1 MTNGFWLLSISADFF
16 AFAREAS
23 ASARAA
29 GVSSLICDYLHM
41 DLSDDEALE
50 VEGILAVLL
59 DDPSPLVRRA
69 IAEGLAH
76 EAKAPRHI
84 ILALATDQPEIAALV
99 LQHAPHLSDAELA
112 EMALTTSVGPQLA
125 MARRVPL
132 AGSVCAALTESGAP
146 CVLIELAR
154 NEKAQLSQA
163 MMLRMLERAGE
174 EGRLRDALMMRADAG
189 PEVRLRLLEYVSGA
203 LSTFL
208 NQTGWLSPERAE
220 RMLRDARERAIVE
233 ISAQADDMNSPIH
246 GAAGAG
252 LSLVRH
258 LRGQGQLTPALIL
271 RALLCGDRLML
282 AAALAE
288 LGERPMERVL
298 AYLDHPAGHAFAAL
312 YEKAGLPEAMRPVF
326 IAVLEEMRQFPRAPS
341 AHPERAMLKAA
352 LRACASLPEA
362 KRLSVEAYLGRLE
375 AESLR
380 QHMRQRAPSVA

>member
-1 MTNGFWLLSISADFF
+1 LSISAEFF

-50 VEGILAVLL
+50 VESILAVLL

-69 IAEGLAH
+69 MAEGLAH
-76 EAKAPRHI
+76 EARAPRHI
-84 ILALATDQPEIAALV
+84 ILALAVDQPEIAALV
-99 LQHAPHLSDAELA
+99 LQYAPHFSDAELA
-112 EMALTTSVGPQLA
+112 EMAFTASVGPQLA

-132 AGSVCAALTESGAP
+132 ASSVCAALTEAGAS

-163 MMLRMLERAGE
+163 MMLRMLERAGD
-174 EGRLRDALMMRADAG
+174 EGRLRDAVMMRADAG
-189 PEVRLRLLEYVSGA
+189 PEVRLRLLEHVSDA
-203 LSTFL
+203 LSGFL
-208 NQTGWLSPERAE
+208 KQTGWLAPERAE
-220 RMLRDARERAIVE
+220 RMLREARERAIVE
-233 ISAQADDMNSPIH
+233 ISAQADDLNSPIH
-246 GAAGAG
+246 GAAGAA

-288 LGERPMERVL
+288 LGDRPMERVR
-298 AYLDHPAGHAFAAL
+298 AYLDHPSGHAFAAL
-312 YEKAGLPEAMRPVF
+312 YEKAGLPEALLPVF
-326 IAVLEEMRQFPRAPS
+326 VALLEAMELCPRAAS
-341 AHPERAMLKAA
+341 AHPDRALLKTA
-352 LRACASLPEA
+352 LRACAALPEE
-362 KRLSVEAYLGRLE
+362 KRLSVEAYLRRLE

-380 QHMRQRAPSVA
+380 LQMRQRAPSPV

>member
-1 MTNGFWLLSISADFF
+1 MTIGFWLLSISADFF

-29 GVSSLICDYLHM
+29 GASSLICDYLHM
-41 DLSDDEALE
+41 DLSDDEALD
-50 VEGILAVLL
+50 VESILAILL
-59 DDPSPLVRRA
+59 EDPSPLVRRA

-84 ILALATDQPEIAALV
+84 IIALAADQPEIAALV
-99 LQHAPHLSDAELA
+99 LQHAPHFSDAEMA
-112 EMALTTSVGPQLA
+112 EMAFTASVGSQLA

-132 AGSVCAALTESGAP
+132 AASVCAALTEAGPP
-146 CVLIELAR
+146 CVLMELAR

-163 MMLRMLERAGE
+163 VMLRMLARAGD
-174 EGRLRDALMMRADAG
+174 EGRLRDALMMRADTG
-189 PEVRLRLLEYVSGA
+189 PDVRLRLLDHVNGA
-203 LSTFL
+203 LSSFL
-208 NQTGWLSPERAE
+208 KQTGWLAPERAE
-220 RMLRDARERAIVE
+220 RMLREARERAIVE

-246 GAAGAG
+246 GAAGAA

-282 AAALAE
+282 AGALAE

-312 YEKAGLPEAMRPVF
+312 YEKAGLPEPMLPVF
-326 IAVLEEMRQFPRAPS
+326 IALLEAMRHFPRAAS
-341 AHPERAMLKAA
+341 AQPERALLKTA
-352 LRACASLPEA
+352 LRACAALPEA
-362 KRLSVEAYLGRLE
+362 QRVSVEAYLGRLE

-380 QHMRQRAPSVA
+380 LKMRQRAPSLA

>member
-1 MTNGFWLLSISADFF
+1 MTIGFWLLSISADFF

-29 GVSSLICDYLHM
+29 GASSLICDYLHM
-41 DLSDDEALE
+41 DLSDDEALD
-50 VEGILAVLL
+50 VESILAILL
-59 DDPSPLVRRA
+59 EDPSPLVRRA

-76 EAKAPRHI
+76 EAKAPRHLI
-84 ILALATDQPEIAALV
+84 VALAADQPEIAALV
-99 LQHAPHLSDAELA
+99 LQHAPHFSDAELA
-112 EMALTTSVGPQLA
+112 EMALTASVGSQLA

-132 AGSVCAALTESGAP
+132 AASVCAALTEAGPP
-146 CVLIELAR
+146 CVLMELAR

-163 MMLRMLERAGE
+163 IMLRMLARAGD

-189 PEVRLRLLEYVSGA
+189 PEVRLRLLDHVNGA
-203 LSTFL
+203 LSSFL
-208 NQTGWLSPERAE
+208 KQTGWLAPERAE
-220 RMLRDARERAIVE
+220 RMLREARERAIVE
-233 ISAQADDMNSPIH
+233 ISAQADDMNSPVH
-246 GAAGAG
+246 GAAGAA

-312 YEKAGLPEAMRPVF
+312 YEKAGLPAAMLPVF
-326 IAVLEEMRQFPRAPS
+326 IAVLEAMERFPRAAS
-341 AHPERAMLKAA
+341 AHPEPSLLKMA
-352 LRACASLPEA
+352 LRACAALPEA
-362 KRLSVEAYLGRLE
+362 QRLSVEAYLGRLE

-380 QHMRQRAPSVA
+380 LKMRQRVPFPA

>member
-1 MTNGFWLLSISADFF
+1 MSISADFF

-29 GVSSLICDYLHM
+29 GVSSLVCDYLHM

-50 VEGILAVLL
+50 VESILAILL
-59 DDPSPLVRRA
+59 EDPSPLVRRA

-84 ILALATDQPEIAALV
+84 ILALAADQPEIAALV
-99 LQHAPHLSDAELA
+99 LQYAPHFSDAELA
-112 EMALTTSVGPQLA
+112 EMALMGSVGPQLA

-132 AGSVCAALTESGAP
+132 AASVCAVLTEAGAP

-154 NEKAQLSQA
+154 NEEAQLSQA
-163 MMLRMLERAGE
+163 IMLRMLARAGD

-189 PEVRLRLLEYVSGA
+189 PEVRLRLLDHVNGA
-203 LSTFL
+203 LSGFL
-208 NQTGWLSPERAE
+208 KQTGWLAPERAE
-220 RMLRDARERAIVE
+220 RMLREAHERAIVE
-233 ISAQADDMNSPIH
+233 ISTQADDMNSPVH
-246 GAAGAG
+246 GAAGAA

-282 AAALAE
+282 AATLAE

-312 YEKAGLPEAMRPVF
+312 YEKAGLPAAMLPVF
-326 IAVLEEMRQFPRAPS
+326 AAVLEAMERFPRAAS
-341 AHPERAMLKAA
+341 AHPERSLLKMA
-352 LRACASLPEA
+352 LRACAALPEA
-362 KRLSVEAYLGRLE
+362 QRLSVEAYLGRLE

-380 QHMRQRAPSVA
+380 LKMRQRVLFPA